1 MTIVEK
7 KHLVEM
13 LNLRHGASPVG
24 NFPALAIAKEARMR
38 AMDFMVIILQTKKEI
53 FILPSTFKMPIYSH

>member
-1 MTIVEK
+1 VTIVEK
-7 KHLVEM
+7 REMVEI

-38 AMDFMVIILQTKKEI
+38 AMDFMAIILQTKKI
-53 FILPSTFKMPIYSH
+53 NFKIAFNF